1 MLTLQEAKLQLNIP
15 TANTTHD
22 VELET
27 YVQAAILVAEYH
39 GGLLGELRTIAG
51 ERHVTCHWSQLRLFN
66 KPVQSATSVARVDG
80 SLTWDVANLDVDI
93 DSGLLRV
100 VSGPL
105 FSGLLSVAYEAGH
118 PAGQV
123 PQRLNLAARII
134 LQHLWQTQRG
144 AMTQQGV
151 RSVLDETVD
160 NWTSQGRGYAIPN
173 AALELLGEP
182 IPVVA

>member
-1 MLTLQEAKLQLNIP
+1 MLTLQDAKLQLNIP
-15 TANTTHD
+15 AANTTHD

-27 YVQAAILVAEYH
+27 FVQAAILVAEFH
-39 GGLLGELRTIAG
+39 GGLLGDLRTIAS
-51 ERHVTCHWSQLRLFN
+51 ERHVACHWSQLRLFN
-66 KPVQSATSVARVDG
+66 KPVQSVSSIARVDG
-80 SLTWDVANLDVDI
+80 SLTWNVADLDVDV
-93 DSGLLRV
+93 DSGVLRV

-105 FSGLLSVAYEAGH
+105 FSGLLAIDYEGGH

-123 PQRLNLAARII
+123 PERLNLAARII

-144 AMTQQGV
+144 AMGQQGG
-151 RSVLDETVD
+151 RSVLNESVE
-160 NWTSQGRGYAIPN
+160 NWTSHGRGYAIPN

>member
-15 TANTTHD
+15 ATNTTHD

-27 YVQAAILVAEYH
+27 FVQAAILTTELH
-39 GGLLGELRTIAG
+39 GGLLGDLRTIAG
-51 ERHVTCHWSQLRLFN
+51 ERHAACHWSRLWLFS
-66 KPVQSATSVARVDG
+66 KPVQSVTSVARVDG
-80 SLTWDVANLDVDI
+80 SLTWNVADLDVDV

-100 VSGPL
+100 VNGPL
-105 FSGLLSVAYEAGH
+105 FSGLLSVTYEAGH
-118 PAGQV
+118 PVGQI
-123 PQRLNLAARII
+123 PERLNLAARII

-144 AMTQQGV
+144 AMGQQGG
-151 RSVLDETVD
+151 RSVLNESVE

-182 IPVVA
+182 VPVVA